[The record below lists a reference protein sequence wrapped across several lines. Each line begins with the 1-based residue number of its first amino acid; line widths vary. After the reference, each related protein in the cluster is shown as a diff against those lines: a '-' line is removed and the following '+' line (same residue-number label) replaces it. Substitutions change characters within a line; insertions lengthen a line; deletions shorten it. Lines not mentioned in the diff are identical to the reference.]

1 MSKIQETIE
10 EQILIAAFN
19 VFVAKGFESTKMQ
32 DIADDAGIKRT
43 VLNYYFRSKD
53 LLYIKIAK
61 TIVGQVLPNVLKIL
75 NGDLPFE
82 QKIEAYVNNFI
93 NVGVKNPFLP
103 LFLLKELN
111 NMGTTFI
118 EKVLDGKH
126 PNIQPFLDH
135 VNKEIKKG
143 NIIDIDPL
151 QIFIH
156 IEALCAFPILAKPM
170 VMLITNADENQFKQ
184 MMEDRK
190 KEIVRFV
197 LKGIKP

>member
-1 MSKIQETIE
+1 MSKTEETVE
-10 EQILIAAFN
+10 EQILVAAFN

-53 LLYIKIAK
+53 LLYVKIAK

-75 NGDLPFE
+75 NGNLPFE

-93 NVGVKNPFLP
+93 DTGVKNPFLP
-103 LFLLKELN
+103 LFLLKEMN
-111 NMGTTFI
+111 NLGTTFI
-118 EKVLDGKH
+118 EKVLDGQH
-126 PNIQPFLDH
+126 PNIDPFLNH
-135 VNKEIKKG
+135 VQDEIKKG
-143 NIIDIDPL
+143 NIVNIDPL

-170 VMLITNADENQFKQ
+170 VMLVTNSTENEYKT

-190 KEIVRFV
+190 KEITRFV